1 MISVLCYWNHHCTL
15 LLFLILSFDDI
26 SALCFLFLSGVQRF
40 EDKTSRPVPFL
51 SSSEFAFVDI
61 FGVNEDAE
69 PGEKKARV
77 REILLRWHPEDRE
90 SVREGVLWMSQRINE
105 LKNR

>member
-1 MISVLCYWNHHCTL
+1 MTFWHCA
-15 LLFLILSFDDI
+15 FYFCPACKGS
-26 SALCFLFLSGVQRF
+26 
-40 EDKTSRPVPFL
+40 KTSRPVPFL